1 MYVAALGLGA
11 AHGIS
16 DLRCDMWH
24 LSCGMLTLTCGMW
37 DLVP

>member
-1 MYVAALGLGA
+1 MYVALGA

-16 DLRCDMWH
+16 DLHCGMWH
-24 LSCGMLTLTCGMW
+24 LSCGMW